1 MNKFWTVLLQALYTL
16 KYYDRK
22 DILSLCSLTLYSKQN
37 KRQLYVFKIY
47 LIYGKYIHTLLP
59 A

>member
-22 DILSLCSLTLYSKQN
+22 DILSLCSLTLYSKHN